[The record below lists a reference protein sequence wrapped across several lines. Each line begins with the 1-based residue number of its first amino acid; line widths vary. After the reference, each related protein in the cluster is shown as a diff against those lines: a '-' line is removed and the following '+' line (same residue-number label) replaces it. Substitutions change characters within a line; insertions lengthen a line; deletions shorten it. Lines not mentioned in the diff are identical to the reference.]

1 MATHSVKL
9 SILDQ
14 RLIVYIDHN
23 VHSVLGEKKGGK
35 ERDTEAMASGGSLMV
50 RGRGVRK
57 DACSSICICKW
68 RLRGERQAV
77 AGYAIEYNYLSS
89 V

>member
-1 MATHSVKL
+1 MATHSGKL

-14 RLIVYIDHN
+14 RLIVYNEHN
-23 VHSVLGEKKGGK
+23 VNSVLGEKKGGK

>member
-23 VHSVLGEKKGGK
+23 VHSGLGEKKGGK

-50 RGRGVRK
+50 RGRGVGRMHVLLYVYVNG
-57 DACSSICICKW
+57 AYAGSG
-68 RLRGERQAV
+68 RL
-77 AGYAIEYNYLSS
+77 
-89 V
+89 